1 MTNPRLG
8 HADLMHGIELLG
20 TAVAPQVTDV

>member
-8 HADLMHGIELLG
+8 HADLMHGIELHG